1 MEEVKHAI
9 KNLKNGKS
17 PGIDNIYAEMLKA
30 DPVTLANI
38 LLNLFVTIWEDETLP
53 SDWSKGLIV
62 KLAKK
67 GDLQICDNWRGI
79 TLLSVPSK
87 VFCKI
92 LLGRIDEVIDNKLR
106 EEQAGF
112 RRGRGCIDK
121 VFAIRNIIEQY
132 IEWKM
137 PLYINYIDFKK
148 AFDSV
153 HRETLWKIVRSYGI
167 PMKICNLMQAFYEN
181 FECSVI
187 LEKSVSEPFIVKSG
201 DHMESQ

>member
-1 MEEVKHAI
+1 M
-9 KNLKNGKS
+9 
-17 PGIDNIYAEMLKA
+17 
-30 DPVTLANI
+30 T
-38 LLNLFVTIWEDETLP
+38 
-53 SDWSKGLIV
+53 
-62 KLAKK
+62 KLT
-67 GDLQICDNWRGI
+67 NWRGI
-79 TLLSVPSK
+79 TLLAVPSK

-112 RRGRGCIDK
+112 RRGRGCIDQI
-121 VFAIRNIIEQY
+121 FAIRNIIEQC

-187 LEKSVSEPFIVKSG
+187 LEKSVSEPFTVKSG
-201 DHMESQ
+201 VRQGCILSPILFLIVIDWVQRQTTADKKEASSGPCSVI

>member
-1 MEEVKHAI
+1 
-9 KNLKNGKS
+9 
-17 PGIDNIYAEMLKA
+17 MLKA

-38 LLNLFVTIWEDETLP
+38 LLNLLVTIWEDETLP
-53 SDWSKGLIV
+53 SDWRKRLIV

-112 RRGRGCIDK
+112 RRGRGCIDQI
-121 VFAIRNIIEQY
+121 FAIRNIIEQC